1 MENIIVGIKI
11 RRKECLKL
19 TDGRDSR
26 ENKHK
31 HQFHPDGKQESI
43 INDST
48 ASGGEAMGIAIDM
61 DPNNPYQ
68 FRNSWNF
75 SPSEDPELKKFQD
88 TFKQD

>member
-1 MENIIVGIKI
+1 MTN
-11 RRKECLKL
+11 
-19 TDGRDSR
+19 GRDSR

-48 ASGGEAMGIAIDM
+48 ASAGESMGVTTNM
-61 DPNNPYQ
+61 DPMNPNQ
-68 FRNSWNF
+68 KRDSWNF
-75 SPSEDPELKKFQD
+75 TPKEDPELKSFQD